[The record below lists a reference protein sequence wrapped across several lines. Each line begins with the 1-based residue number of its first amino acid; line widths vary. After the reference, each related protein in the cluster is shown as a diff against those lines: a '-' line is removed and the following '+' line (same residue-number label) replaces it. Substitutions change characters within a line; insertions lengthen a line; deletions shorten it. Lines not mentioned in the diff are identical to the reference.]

1 MGRKLYITEKG
12 ERNVKNNKGFSLVE
26 LIIVIAIMAILVG
39 VIAPQLI
46 KYIEKSRT
54 SADVQFCDTVH
65 TALLIAMSDISVIND
80 PTNED
85 AIKWFTTAS
94 SYPVYREVSYT
105 ESTSLSFAKVFR
117 EVCGLENGDQAEF
130 KRIFRSKGARTNGKL
145 NVYIRN
151 EGEFYIYISN
161 SDASGEGGSYN
172 YGDGMDKVIC
182 APLVP
187 Q

>member
-1 MGRKLYITEKG
+1 M
-12 ERNVKNNKGFSLVE
+12 KNNKGFSLVE
-26 LIIVIAIMAILVG
+26 LIIVIAIMAVLVG

-80 PTNED
+80 PANED
-85 AIKWFTTAS
+85 AIKWFTSVAAAAS
-94 SYPVYREVSYT
+94 PHRQVSYT
-105 ESTSLSFAKVFR
+105 ENTSLSFSKVFR
-117 EVCGLENGDQAEF
+117 EVGGFSVGDQAEF
-130 KRIFRSKGARTNGKL
+130 KSRYRSKGARAAGDL
-145 NVYIRN
+145 CVYVRN
-151 EGEFYIYISN
+151 DGEFYIYINN
-161 SDASGEGGSYN
+161 SDASGEGGSYTFN
-172 YGDGMDKVIC
+172 AGMDKVIC